1 MIEQSKLNKSNDFLL
16 EESQEIL
23 TTQIIN
29 EERLLSEKE
38 IESSLCLAR
47 VLERAHNRL
56 LREGYTIEYGKIYRK
71 DEK

>member
-1 MIEQSKLNKSNDFLL
+1 MIEQSKLNSSNDFLF
-16 EESQEIL
+16 EENQEIL
-23 TTQIIN
+23 TAQIRN
-29 EERLLSEKE
+29 EESPLSEKE

-56 LREGYTIEYGKIYRK
+56 IREGYTIEYGKIYKK